1 MARFGNA
8 GTVVAQ
14 NAVGMSVLGGGV
26 MSIAMGIG
34 AALDAATNELRAFRY
49 DMSLGQAFSH
59 ADEMTGIAS
68 AAVQYAVEL
77 EQEVA
82 HLRAA
87 CEQRQEVIDLLK
99 ARM

>member
-1 MARFGNA
+1 MARFGHA

-14 NAVGMSVLGGGV
+14 NAIGMAALGGGV

-34 AALDAATNELRAFRY
+34 AALDAATNTLRVCRY
-49 DMSLGQAFSH
+49 EMSLGQAFQH

-68 AAVQYAVEL
+68 AAVQYAAEL

-82 HLRAA
+82 QLRAA
-87 CEQRQEVIDLLK
+87 CQQRQEVIEMLK
-99 ARM
+99 VRA